1 MVNEHAL
8 EVLEYPKVID
18 LLAGFATSSLGQA
31 AVRRLAPLADI
42 EQIIRLQAE
51 TTELKQLLMPEQDL
65 PIGGLH
71 DLSFIL
77 DKLEK
82 GADVLPIDDILS
94 VGDTLR
100 AARNVQ
106 AYLAEATEGGTRPH
120 LLRFVEGISVFP
132 ELEQHIEKTFNQ
144 GGAMRSSASP
154 RLKSLRNE
162 IQTLRGRIR
171 GKLTTLMRSSG
182 LSAYLQDTGIR
193 ESDGRPALAIQAQH
207 AAKVAGRQRGR
218 SDTGHTIFVEPEG
231 IRGMGDELEGA
242 VDAEKAEQ
250 LRILRELTAQIAE
263 QLQAL
268 RQTLDIMA
276 HVDMTFAKVRMSRVF
291 AMEAPRLNADGQI
304 RLKEARHPLLLDLMH
319 RDGLEEVVPIDVR
332 LGEDFH
338 TLIITGPN
346 TGGKT
351 ITLKTIGLLTLMA
364 QAGMHVPAT
373 EAKLAVFDGVWADIG
388 DEQSIEQSLST
399 FSSHL
404 IQIGG
409 ILEAAGARSL
419 VLLDELGGGTDPAEG
434 AALARAILQYLHQR
448 GTRTAITTHISQLKT
463 LGFSVKGMENA
474 SIEFDMESLKPTH
487 RVLIGTPGSSNAL
500 SLARRLGLPG
510 EVIDQAEDNQDGDG
524 AATLLNELQGARAQT
539 LKDREEAQ
547 RLREQVGREADE
559 TRDKLREVIA
569 QNELLKSENGQ
580 AAYAVLREFKREIA
594 DLIEQEPSK
603 RALMQSLGAMA
614 TVIDGEL
621 ERAPEPKLH
630 RAFAAGDR
638 VHVRS
643 LGKVGVLN
651 EVDERADK
659 AVVVFGSLPMT
670 VAFGD
675 LEPA

>member
-120 LLRFVEGISVFP
+120 LLRFVEDISVFP

-268 RQTLDIMA
+268 RQTLDTMA

-630 RAFAAGDR
+630 RVFAAGDR

>member
-1 MVNEHAL
+1 MNEHAL
-8 EVLEYPKVID
+8 EVLEYPMIID
-18 LLAGFATSSLGQA
+18 LLAGFATSGLGQA
-31 AVRRLAPLADI
+31 RVRELVPLTAI
-42 EQIIRLQAE
+42 EEIARLQAE
-51 TTELKQLLMPEQDL
+51 TSELKLLLMPEQDL

-77 DKLEK
+77 GKLEK
-82 GADVLPIDDILS
+82 GADVLPIDEILS

-106 AYLAEATEGGTRPH
+106 AYLAAAEEGGAYPH

-132 ELEQHIEKTFNQ
+132 DVEQRIEKTFNE
-144 GGAMRSSASP
+144 GGAMRASASP
-154 RLKSLRNE
+154 KLKSLRNE

-193 ESDGRPALAIQAQH
+193 ESDGRPALAIRAQH
-207 AAKVAGRQRGR
+207 ASKVAGRQRGR
-218 SDTGHTIFVEPEG
+218 SDTGSTVFVEPEG

-242 VDAEKAEQ
+242 MDAEKAEQ

-263 QLQAL
+263 HLQAL
-268 RQTLDIMA
+268 RQTLETMA

-291 AMEAPRLNADGQI
+291 SMQAPRLNDEGRI
-304 RLKEARHPLLLDLMH
+304 RLEQARHPLLLDLMQ
-319 RDGLEEVVPIDVR
+319 RDGLDEVVPIDVR

-364 QAGMHVPAT
+364 QSGMHVPAASAT
-373 EAKLAVFDGVWADIG
+373 LAVFDGVWADIG

-404 IQIGG
+404 LQIGR
-409 ILEAAGARSL
+409 ILDNAGARSL

-434 AALARAILQYLHQR
+434 AALARAILQYLHER

-463 LGFSVKGMENA
+463 LGFSVKDMENA

-500 SLARRLGLPG
+500 ALARRLGLPG
-510 EVIDQAEDNQDGDG
+510 EVIDRAEDNPDEDG
-524 AATLLNELQGARAQT
+524 AAELLNELQGARAQT

-547 RLREQVGREADE
+547 RLRAEAERQAGE
-559 TRDKLREVIA
+559 TRHKLQEVTA
-569 QNELLKSENGQ
+569 QNELLKFENGQ
-580 AAYAVLREFKREIA
+580 AAYAALRELAREIA
-594 DLIEQEPSK
+594 EQIRQEPSK
-603 RALMQSLGAMA
+603 RALMQALGAMR
-614 TVIDGEL
+614 TLIDGEL
-621 ERAPEPKLH
+621 ERAPEPKLS
-630 RAFAAGDR
+630 RAFKAGDR

-643 LGKVGVLN
+643 LGKVGVLD
-651 EVDERADK
+651 EIDERADK
-659 AVVVFGSLPMT
+659 AVVVFGPLPMT
-670 VAFGD
+670 VALAD